1 VTFQPFAILRELI
14 AYRVEFIVIGGLAAA
29 AHGSPTATVD
39 LDICYRRETKNLERL
54 AGALQAVGARLRGAD
69 DDVPFLLDAK
79 TLSAGDHFTLSTDL
93 GDLDILGTPVG
104 TSGFDDLAARASDVD
119 LDGLTVRVVSLEDLI
134 RMKRAAGRPKD
145 RIELEVLGAL
155 REELGDAQ

>member
-1 VTFQPFAILRELI
+1 
-14 AYRVEFIVIGGLAAA
+14 VIGGVAAA
-29 AHGSPTATVD
+29 ARGSPTATLD
-39 LDICYRRETKNLERL
+39 LDICYRREAKNLERL
-54 AGALQAVGARLRGAD
+54 ARALQAVGARLRGAD

-79 TLSAGDHFTLSTDL
+79 TLSAGDHFTLSTDF
-93 GDLDILGTPVG
+93 GDLDILGTPAG

-134 RMKRAAGRPKD
+134 RMKKAAGRRKD